1 MERNAIQGLN
11 ANWKQFGLLVLIN
24 AFVGAMIG
32 IERTILPN
40 YAQTLFGIE
49 AATAT
54 LSFIIAFGIVKAIS
68 NYFAGRL
75 ANKIGRK
82 NLLVIGW
89 MLALPV
95 PLILLN
101 APSWNW
107 VIFANV
113 LLGVHQGLTWS
124 TNVLMKIELAG
135 EKQRGLAMG
144 LNEFA
149 GYIAVAFM
157 AWLTGYIAQHYGIH
171 PYPFYLGLGIAVI
184 GLLLTIFF
192 VRDTHG
198 HALTEQGNNNIPKL
212 SRPFSDTTWKHPQL
226 GSITQAGLVNNLN
239 DGMIW
244 GLFPMVLAKSGFA
257 LNDIGLIAAAYPATW
272 GLAQLYTG
280 YIGDKVSNKN
290 LLVAGMMIQGIAIAG
305 MVIATSFLQYFF
317 LAILLGL
324 GTALVYPTFLAGIAK
339 FTNPS
344 DRPASLGIFRLWRD
358 LGYAIGAL
366 ITGIVSDGLG
376 FDAAILITAG
386 LTIVSGLIIQL
397 RMEFY

>member
-192 VRDTHG
+192 VHDTHG
-198 HALTEQGNNNIPKL
+198 HALTEQENNTIPKL

-257 LNDIGLIAAAYPATW
+257 MNDIGLIAAAYPVTW

-344 DRPASLGIFRLWRD
+344 DRPVSLGIFRLWRD

-386 LTIVSGLIIQL
+386 LTILSGLIIQL